1 MATEPVPSANE
12 VAVPFCTRVTPFV
25 DTLKF
30 GPDVLEELGEL
41 LDGEDS
47 AAD

>member
-12 VAVPFCTRVTPFV
+12 DALPFCTRVTPFV

-30 GPDVLEELGEL
+30 GPFVSEELDEV
-41 LDGEDS
+41 GED
-47 AAD
+47 AAAE